1 MRGADAIES
10 DPLAG
15 VRWIHG
21 SPPGGPADPK
31 VQVVRVDD
39 DTFILRQSK
48 DLNYEAPFLYLL
60 CGAERAILLDT
71 GAVPGGGVRETVDSL
86 LGDRERDREP
96 GYQLVVAHSHGHGD
110 HVAGDGDFAGRA
122 DTTVVGREL
131 GDVRAYFGFTG
142 WPAQVLTFDLG
153 GRRLEIT
160 GSPGHQDA
168 AITVYDERTGFLLT
182 GDTVYPGRL
191 YVRDMA
197 AFTAS
202 LDRLAEFTAAR
213 RVSHVLGCH
222 IEMTTR
228 PDRDYPIGCR
238 YQPDEPPLQLSLGR
252 LLAVRDAARQVQDQP
267 GVHKFGDFVIYNGP
281 CVPATARQIARGL
294 ASRGRRKIT
303 LLIKARHLARRGW
316 AARTTSRSTGR
327 RRRYRCAAGPGPAS
341 RPARTARSSASEV
354 NSYGAVARK
363 PDSRAADINDPGG
376 TAEDRPPAEATPGC
390 PGTFRR
396 WRP

>member
-1 MRGADAIES
+1 MADGTKDADTAQR

-21 SPPGGPADPK
+21 SPPGGPADPN
-31 VQVVRVDD
+31 VQVVRADD
-39 DTFILRQSK
+39 DTFIMRQSK

-71 GAVPGGGVRETVDSL
+71 GAVAGGGVRETVDSL
-86 LGDRERDREP
+86 LRDRERDTP
-96 GYQLVVAHSHGHGD
+96 GYHLVVAHTHGHGD
-110 HVAGDGDFAGRA
+110 HVAGDGDFAGRP

-131 GDVRAYFGFTG
+131 GDVQAYFGFTS
-142 WPAQVLTFDLG
+142 WPAQVLAFDLG

-202 LDRLAEFTAAR
+202 LDRLAEFTATR

-222 IEMTTR
+222 IEMTTQ

-238 YQPDEPPLQLSLGR
+238 YQSDEPPLQLSPGR
-252 LLAVRDAARQVQDQP
+252 LLAVRDAARQVKDQP
-267 GVHKFGDFVIYNGP
+267 GVHKFGDFAIYNGP
-281 CVPATARQIARGL
+281 CVPAVLRQIARGL
-294 ASRGRRKIT
+294 AGRGRRKVT
-303 LLIKARHLARRGW
+303 LLLRM
-316 AARTTSRSTGR
+316 RSGR
-327 RRRYRCAAGPGPAS
+327 RTRTLPWPG
-341 RPARTARSSASEV
+341 
-354 NSYGAVARK
+354 
-363 PDSRAADINDPGG
+363 
-376 TAEDRPPAEATPGC
+376 
-390 PGTFRR
+390 
-396 WRP
+396 